1 MKFYKVSGSKKISM
15 LDSMNRIPK
24 IIDSIPNGS
33 FVKLLDNEI
42 YYRDTVKNEPMVK
55 VKYKTY
61 VGFILRDAIICS

>member
-15 LDSMNRIPK
+15 LDGMNSDPK
-24 IIDSIPNGS
+24 IIVNIPNGS
-33 FVKLLDNEI
+33 SVKLLDNET

-61 VGFILRDAIICS
+61 VGFILRDTIARL